1 MYDDILIDIGTA
13 DTFYKQGQLLPEA
26 FAQACA
32 GVSYRN
38 NHYNYY
44 NHCIYYNYFSH
55 DNHFDKQSY
64 PLHTTSTTKKNYSSF
79 NSYYPHVHVY
89 HALV

>member
-1 MYDDILIDIGTA
+1 MYDDILIDIGTS

-38 NHYNYY
+38 NHYN
-44 NHCIYYNYFSH
+44 HCIYYNHFSH
-55 DNHFDKQSY
+55 ENHFDKQSY
-64 PLHTTSTTKKNYSSF
+64 PPHTTT
-79 NSYYPHVHVY
+79 YPSRGVSCRLG
-89 HALV
+89 LVFVP